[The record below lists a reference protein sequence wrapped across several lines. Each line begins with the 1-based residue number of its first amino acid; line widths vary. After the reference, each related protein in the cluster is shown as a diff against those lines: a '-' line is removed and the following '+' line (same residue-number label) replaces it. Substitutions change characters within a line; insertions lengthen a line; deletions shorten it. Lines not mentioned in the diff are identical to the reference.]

1 MVESMS
7 TSPHEDLLRR
17 AYSLFNKRDIEALLA
32 MMTDDVEWPDVANG
46 TVLHDKEAI
55 RSYWQGQFAAASPRV
70 EPTDFVR
77 AGEDLVVV
85 VEQEVVDLQ
94 GETLMPKTV
103 VFHRYTFEGNL
114 VQRMTVFNDLASA
127 VSAS

>member
-7 TSPHEDLLRR
+7 AHPHEDLLRR
-17 AYSLFNKRDIEALLA
+17 AYSLFNRREIDALLA
-32 MMTDDVEWPDVANG
+32 MMTDDVEWPDVTSG

-55 RSYWQGQFAAASPRV
+55 RSYWQGQFSTASPRV
-70 EPTDFVR
+70 EPSDFVR
-77 AGEDLVVV
+77 AGEDLVAVV
-85 VEQEVVDLQ
+85 GQQVLDLQ
-94 GETLMPKTV
+94 GETLVPVTV

-114 VQRMTVFNDLASA
+114 VKRMLVFNDLSSA

>member
-1 MVESMS
+1 MVEPMS

-17 AYSLFNKRDIEALLA
+17 AYSLFNNRDVEALLA
-32 MMTDDVEWPDVANG
+32 MLTDTIEWPDVANG

-55 RSYWQGQFAAASPRV
+55 RSYWQGQFAVASPRV

-94 GETLMPKTV
+94 GETLTPKNV

-114 VQRMTVFNDLASA
+114 VKRMTVFNDLASA
-127 VSAS
+127 VSAP